1 VHPSGLTD
9 SRVHSRHGLAA
20 ILTAMTI
27 RRTPHR
33 VAALHRLF
41 GLSHTDAVERI
52 RRQSRDQSHDKDSSS
67 HIRNRLARLSRMVV
81 TTEGGLCP
89 PKKKDCKHH
98 HCRAVG
104 VFRPQPVTGIL
115 QFRHPLSSRSA
126 DQDAWPE
133 PGGRKSANGAIFT
146 CGRQGN
152 TFAPKPER
160 LLSHRVLTARASL

>member
-1 VHPSGLTD
+1 MHPSGLTD

-115 QFRHPLSSRSA
+115 QFRHPCPA
-126 DQDAWPE
+126 AVPTKM
-133 PGGRKSANGAIFT
+133 PGGSPVDGNQPMVRFSLAE
-146 CGRQGN
+146 GRA
-152 TFAPKPER
+152 TP
-160 LLSHRVLTARASL
+160 LLPNPSDCCRIGF